1 MTFLIRKKIKLN
13 DKLSDLEIEEGI
25 TIQQLNTIVEN
36 S

>member
-1 MTFLIRKKIKLN
+1 MTFLIRKKIELN
-13 DKLSDLEIEEGI
+13 DKLSDLEIEEGS